1 MNSPQLIFSDST
13 IVNLAI
19 AEVHVDGMPTAVE
32 VTVFKVGSVTVTDE
46 AGVERSYGRMCRDF
60 AWAVDLL
67 LDDGNRATLAIS
79 TDQGDVERIAEW
91 GKATF
96 NVPVINTPKAGR
108 A

>member
-19 AEVHVDGMPTAVE
+19 AEVHIDGIPTAVE
-32 VTVFKVGSVTVTDE
+32 VSVFKVGSVIVKDE
-46 AGVERSYGRMCRDF
+46 AGIERSYGRMCKDF

-67 LDDGNRATLAIS
+67 LDDGNRAPLAIS

-91 GKATF
+91 GKEMF
-96 NVPVINTPKAGR
+96 NVPVIDTPKAGR